1 MKLLLATANLHKLL
15 ELKAMLK
22 GAFPKIDLYSLR
34 DFKDYKSP
42 DELANSFEENAE
54 LKALS
59 AAKHFNML
67 CLADDSGL
75 VIPSLEGRPGVKSA
89 RFAGENATDKENIL
103 KLLEEMKDLDG
114 DKRNGH
120 YTCTLALANPS
131 KIIKTV
137 SADCEGRITE
147 SLKGAAGFGYD
158 PIFIKHDYNAT
169 FGELTA
175 EIKCRI
181 SHRRKAMDKIIPTLE
196 SYLHCTI

>member
-15 ELKAMLK
+15 ELKGMLK
-22 GAFPKIDLYSLR
+22 SAFPKIDLYSLR
-34 DFKDYKSP
+34 DFKDYQPCKETE
-42 DELANSFEENAE
+42 DSFEENAK

-67 CLADDSGL
+67 SLADDSGL
-75 VIPSLEGRPGVKSA
+75 VIPSLGGKPGVNSA
-89 RFAGENATDKENIL
+89 HFAGENATDKENML
-103 KLLEEMKDLDG
+103 KLLEEMRDLEG

-131 KIIKTV
+131 RVIKVV

-169 FGELTA
+169 FGELSA

-181 SHRRKAMDKIIPTLE
+181 SHRRKAMDKIIPMLE